1 MIRAKRHVLATAA
14 LMAGLLLAAGPRAEA
29 RGKKRTWKPVMA
41 ALLKFNNHA
50 VKTWNVLRA
59 DKDHNL
65 LLVQVNRDWY
75 AFNLKKKRLYR
86 VNRRD
91 YKSHGQDLVG
101 PEPDKRTPEIRTN
114 GWDSHD
120 VGPAQQITVQMAE
133 SGNVISIELPHPL
146 ANY

>member
-1 MIRAKRHVLATAA
+1 MMRAKRHVLTAA
-14 LMAGLLLAAGPRAEA
+14 AIMAGLILAEGPRAEA
-29 RGKKRTWKPVMA
+29 RGKNQTWKPVMQ
-41 ALLKFNNHA
+41 ALLKLNNHA
-50 VKTWNVLRA
+50 VKKWNVLQA

-86 VNRRD
+86 VDRRD
-91 YKSHGQDLVG
+91 YKAHDGNMVG
-101 PEPDKRTPEIRTN
+101 PEPDKRTPEVRTA

-120 VGPAQQITVQMAE
+120 IGPAQQVTVQLAE
-133 SGNVISIELPHPL
+133 SGNVITIELPHPL